1 MWFRADPS
9 SAALARVGNRAIWL
23 LVTLSACTASIED
36 KGPRDT
42 PGGGATSMSSG
53 GALTGGGS
61 VSTALGGATSTS
73 GGAAEARGGAPT
85 VTNPSS
91 FGECPAGD
99 AEPGVTPLMK
109 LSTLQ
114 YKNTVRDLLTASGL
128 SDVAAELPSVLAG
141 VPDDS
146 TVAFRGLDQ
155 RISADHIAAYFK
167 VAVAVGDAATKTSAR
182 LTALAGSC
190 ATTSPLSA
198 TCLDGFL
205 NGFARRALRRPLS
218 SGELA
223 EYEDVAQGSSPKA
236 TNAAEALRNVI
247 VTLLMSPRF
256 VNHLEVDGTAI
267 AGRDDYIA
275 LDPYVIASR
284 LSYTFWQ
291 TLPDDALLAAAADG
305 SLATDEGFQKQLT
318 RVFADARTQQTI
330 WQFWNEWLRFES
342 FTGFVADR
350 PAFQALAKGEQVGV
364 AGHDH
369 FRDMVQEIR
378 DLTELYTWKQPGTF
392 KDLMTSTVSVT
403 RSADLAHLYGV
414 PAWSGSGAYPTFS
427 DGSRVG
433 LLQRAALL
441 ASSLETTNPFHRG
454 ALIRRAILCDDLPR
468 PDPNTLPPGSL
479 DAPPPST
486 ALTTRQRYQAK
497 VEGNP
502 LCQGCH
508 SAFSNIGYVME
519 AYDALGRY
527 RTSEQVF
534 DEQTGALVA
543 TLPIDTSASIDL
555 TGAGA
560 RSVKTPAELNQRIL
574 ESGKVEGCLSAN
586 YFRYALRRD
595 PARDSADACAFQS
608 MQSALAKGDV
618 GLADVFRSI
627 ALDSGFRRRK
637 VGAQ

>member
-1 MWFRADPS
+1 
-9 SAALARVGNRAIWL
+9 
-23 LVTLSACTASIED
+23 
-36 KGPRDT
+36 
-42 PGGGATSMSSG
+42 
-53 GALTGGGS
+53 
-61 VSTALGGATSTS
+61 
-73 GGAAEARGGAPT
+73 
-85 VTNPSS
+85 
-91 FGECPAGD
+91 
-99 AEPGVTPLMK
+99 
-109 LSTLQ
+109 
-114 YKNTVRDLLTASGL
+114 
-128 SDVAAELPSVLAG
+128 
-141 VPDDS
+141 
-146 TVAFRGLDQ
+146 
-155 RISADHIAAYFK
+155 
-167 VAVAVGDAATKTSAR
+167 
-182 LTALAGSC
+182 
-190 ATTSPLSA
+190 
-198 TCLDGFL
+198 
-205 NGFARRALRRPLS
+205 
-218 SGELA
+218 
-223 EYEDVAQGSSPKA
+223 
-236 TNAAEALRNVI
+236 
-247 VTLLMSPRF
+247 
-256 VNHLEVDGTAI
+256 
-267 AGRDDYIA
+267 
-275 LDPYVIASR
+275 
-284 LSYTFWQ
+284 
-291 TLPDDALLAAAADG
+291 
-305 SLATDEGFQKQLT
+305 
-318 RVFADARTQQTI
+318 
-330 WQFWNEWLRFES
+330 
-342 FTGFVADR
+342 
-350 PAFQALAKGEQVGV
+350 
-364 AGHDH
+364 
-369 FRDMVQEIR
+369 MVQEIR